1 MKSFGNIF
9 TYSDF
14 KILPDGN
21 IIYYTCI
28 LPSGSVYTSIELD
41 VETGTLIYYYKHH
54 YFGKFP
60 IMHQGTQ
67 S

>member
-1 MKSFGNIF
+1 MNSFGNIF

-14 KILPDGN
+14 KTLPDGN
-21 IIYYTCI
+21 VMYYTCI
-28 LPSGSVYTSIELD
+28 LPSGTVYTSIELD
-41 VETGTLIYYYKHH
+41 IETGSLIYYHNNQ

-60 IMHQGTQ
+60 IK